1 VSLDAIQPLWTR
13 RLGLARNRQAWV
25 KLGGMMAIAT
35 VLAAW
40 VSAGPLLADGSL
52 LLGTAS
58 HGQVMVGASPGGL
71 DAYRTVA
78 VATGASNRLWLF
90 VGDGTQGTSVPLGVY
105 DDVGG
110 RLLGSCEIVPAESLP
125 AWSSCTSS
133 RAVQT
138 TAGHT
143 YWLAIGHASN
153 RVIWWAEPGALC
165 ESRSIFLRSS
175 ALPDP
180 FPMAQSNCADDGSKV
195 ALYLG
200 DAPPPAEVHS
210 SPTPVPTATS
220 VAEASGSS
228 TSVCL
233 QVTANGVPGSTVD
246 VQAQTGACPAPVPNT
261 EEATQ
266 GPGQDSTTP
275 STANDGPPPASP
287 GGDAPDQDQDPGEP

>member
-1 VSLDAIQPLWTR
+1 VSRDGVQRLWAR
-13 RLGLARNRQAWV
+13 HLGLARNRQAWV
-25 KLGGMMAIAT
+25 KLGGMIAIAT

-52 LLGTAS
+52 LVGTAS
-58 HGQVMVGASPGGL
+58 HGQAMVGASSGGL
-71 DAYRTVA
+71 DAYRTIA

-90 VGDGTQGTSVPLGVY
+90 VGDGTQGTSVPIGVY
-105 DDVGG
+105 DDAGG
-110 RLLGSCEIVPAESLP
+110 RLLSSCEIVPAESLP

-200 DAPPPAEVHS
+200 DAPPPAEVHN
-210 SPTPVPTATS
+210 SPTLVPTATS
-220 VAEASGSS
+220 AAESPASS

-233 QVTANGVPGSTVD
+233 QVTVNGAPGGTVD
-246 VQAQTGACPAPVPNT
+246 VQTLTGACPSPAPNT

-275 STANDGPPPASP
+275 PTATDGPPPASP
-287 GGDAPDQDQDPGEP
+287 GGDAADQSQDPGEP

>member
-1 VSLDAIQPLWTR
+1 MSLDAVQPRWSHR
-13 RLGLARNRQAWV
+13 RGLARNPGGWL
-25 KLGGMMAIAT
+25 KLGGLVAMAT
-35 VLAAW
+35 LVAAW
-40 VSAGPLLADGSL
+40 ASAGLILADGSL

-58 HGQVMVGASPGGL
+58 HGPVMVGASPGGL

-78 VATGASNRLWLF
+78 AATGASNRLWLF
-90 VGDGTQGTSVPLGVY
+90 VGDGTQGTSVPIGVY
-105 DDVGG
+105 DDAGG
-110 RLLGSCEIVPAESLP
+110 RLLGSCEIVPAESLL

-133 RAVQT
+133 GAVQT

-220 VAEASGSS
+220 VAEAPASS

-233 QVTANGVPGSTVD
+233 QVTVNGVPGSTVD
-246 VQAQTGACPAPVPNT
+246 VQAQTGVCPSAGPNID
-261 EEATQ
+261 EETQ
-266 GPGQDSTTP
+266 VSGNDTTMP
-275 STANDGPPPASP
+275 PTPNDGLPPESST
-287 GGDAPDQDQDPGEP
+287 GDAGDQGQDPGEP

>member
-1 VSLDAIQPLWTR
+1 M
-13 RLGLARNRQAWV
+13 
-25 KLGGMMAIAT
+25 KLRGIVAIAT
-35 VLAAW
+35 LLAAW
-40 VSAGPLLADGSL
+40 VSVGPLLADGNL

-58 HGQVMVGASPGGL
+58 HGPVMVGASPGGL

-78 VATGASNRLWLF
+78 AATGASNRLWLF
-90 VGDGTQGTSVPLGVY
+90 VGDGTAGASVLIGVY

-110 RLLGSCEIVPAESLP
+110 RLLGSCEIVPAPSLP
-125 AWSSCTSS
+125 SWSSCSTA
-133 RAVQT
+133 RAIQT

-153 RVIWWAEPGALC
+153 RVIWWAEPGSLC
-165 ESRSIFLRSS
+165 ESRSIFFRSS

-180 FPMAQSNCADDGSKV
+180 FPMAQSNCADDGSRV

-220 VAEASGSS
+220 AAEAPVST

-233 QVTANGVPGSTVD
+233 QVTVNGAPGGTVD
-246 VQAQTGACPAPVPNT
+246 VQTQTGACPSPAPNT

-287 GGDAPDQDQDPGEP
+287 GGDAADQSQDPGEP